1 MCHDSVIYTKKEHI
15 GYIIL
20 SRPEANN
27 AINQQL
33 ARELKDACSQIN
45 QETSIYAVIITGDG
59 ETFCCGNEL
68 EQAQARDVAEIAVV
82 KLNDVMKECSVVTS
96 VASINQPV
104 IAAINGDALGQ
115 GLELALSCD
124 IRIAS
129 NKAHFSLPQVSM
141 GLIPMAGGT
150 QYLPRI
156 VGRGKAL
163 ELILAAE
170 TIDAEEASAIGL
182 VNKVVAKEEL
192 NSEVRA
198 VAKAIAAKG
207 PVALR
212 YAKEAVS
219 RGLDLTLDQGLRLEA
234 DLYSLLQT
242 TYDRQEGIKAFLEKR
257 LPQFKGQ

>member
-1 MCHDSVIYTKKEHI
+1 LCHDSVIYTKKEHI

-45 QETSIYAVIITGDG
+45 QETSIYAVIITGAG
-59 ETFCCGNEL
+59 ETFCCGEL
-68 EQAQARDVAEIAVV
+68 EQAQARDVAVV
-82 KLNDVMKECSVVTS
+82 KLNDVMKECSVATS

-129 NKAHFSLPQVSM
+129 NKAHFSLPQVST
-141 GLIPMAGGT
+141 GLIPMDGGT
-150 QYLPRI
+150 QNLPRI
-156 VGRGKAL
+156 VGRAKAL
-163 ELILAAE
+163 ELILTAE
-170 TIDAEEASAIGL
+170 TIAAGEALAIGL
-182 VNKVVAKEEL
+182 VNKLVNREEL
-192 NSEVRA
+192 NSEVEA

-212 YAKEAVS
+212 YAKEAVN
-219 RGLDLTLDQGLRLEA
+219 RGLDLTLGQGLHLEA